1 MPKSEHTGDP
11 ESQVV
16 SDRGL
21 YIIEIQPS
29 TSAELGPVLNEA
41 YEEAID

>member
-1 MPKSEHTGDP
+1 MPKSEHAEDL
-11 ESQVV
+11 ESQVI